1 MTMTDVRPDAA
12 TPAPA
17 ERKGPAESWF
27 TTGDHKKLGLL
38 YLYGAMLFL
47 VAGGV
52 LAVLLRA
59 HLAEPSSDI
68 LGDKYGRVFSAHAA
82 IMTTLFLAPAWIGL
96 GTYLMPLQIGSGRLA
111 FP

>member
-1 MTMTDVRPDAA
+1 MTMTDVRPEVAPLEA
-12 TPAPA
+12 TTTRA
-17 ERKGPAESWF
+17 PAESWF

-52 LAVLLRA
+52 LAVLLRT

-68 LGDKYGRVFSAHAA
+68 L
-82 IMTTLFLAPAWIGL
+82 
-96 GTYLMPLQIGSGRLA
+96 SGH
-111 FP
+111 